1 MLGQAMRD
9 WGAEGQKSKAGK
21 GMVTEGRP
29 SSPPSQFQDKGTE
42 GAPHTAQQ
50 PAKWH
55 SQRLGSRQATGGWQF

>member
-29 SSPPSQFQDKGTE
+29 SSPPSQFQDKGT
-42 GAPHTAQQ
+42 
-50 PAKWH
+50 
-55 SQRLGSRQATGGWQF
+55 